1 MLDLAAFQER
11 FARDVAAEEAAG
23 PLAAQP
29 GFAVYR
35 NTPLRA
41 AEDVLAANY
50 PTIETLI
57 GKEAFGAVALIHAR
71 AHRPR
76 SPILCEYGEAFPDFL
91 AASPMATDLPYLA
104 DVARIDRLWTE
115 AYFAV
120 DAPTIAPEALAD
132 NAVALAQRIAL
143 HPASRHAWL
152 ESPAVTIWLAHRQ
165 EPFEELDLDWHGE
178 GVHVT
183 RSDAGVAVQLVAR
196 DEITLL
202 DALAA
207 GTTLP
212 AGMEAMLH
220 RFPDANVPA
229 IFARLIH
236 AGALTLCDSPETRD
250 DR

>member
-1 MLDLAAFQER
+1 MLELAAFQAT
-11 FARDVAAEEAAG
+11 FARDVAAEELAG

-35 NTPLRA
+35 NTPLRGA
-41 AEDVLAANY
+41 ADVLAANY
-50 PTIETLI
+50 PTIEKLI

-71 AHRPR
+71 VHRPP

-91 AASPMATDLPYLA
+91 AASPLAADLPYLA

-115 AYFAV
+115 AFFAA
-120 DAPTIAPEALAD
+120 DAPAIAPETLAD
-132 NAVALAQRIAL
+132 SAVALAQQIAL

-165 EPFEELDLDWHGE
+165 EHFVELELDWHGE

-183 RSDAGVAVQLVAR
+183 RSEAGVAVQSVTRA
-196 DEITLL
+196 EITLL

-207 GTTLP
+207 GATLP
-212 AGMEAMLH
+212 AGMEAMLN
-220 RFPDANVPA
+220 RFPDADVPA

-236 AGALTLCDSPETRD
+236 ASALTLHDRPGDSR
-250 DR
+250 